1 MTTVLRLVL
10 LLMCGVLA
18 APDAQAQSTNWVNDW
33 FDSSTTTS
41 AGRYESQ
48 QRGYYTLGS
57 FQGRWR
63 MSNDYLVSAQPPK
76 YQVGCGGID
85 LFGGGFSFLDPEY
98 LVEKFERM
106 IQAAP
111 AFAFD
116 LALQEFCKPC
126 VATMQAL
133 EDITSQ
139 LNSMQINDCRLS
151 KKLAAVIVPRH
162 TEEDLAS
169 LKEEASSV
177 VSVGRNLRKNW
188 QAFQDASRASNGE
201 PPDDTKPLLE
211 GCTAVF
217 RDVYANGSVVA
228 NISRLVGMNAYEDL
242 IRGLIGDVI
251 VTPRATQYAVNTLDA
266 CPGNDQVDV
275 GDMIAG
281 TVELKAAT
289 GECRAS
295 GESRVVDI
303 IDARLTGIAD
313 RIRGASALTA
323 EDIAFI
329 QNSPL
334 PVYALIRDAAI
345 AGTVNESIAMVREP
359 LAIAYAQKILDDLIR
374 STRTLMVKA
383 REIEQ
388 NSRADGAS
396 PNACNTEHL
405 KGAVLGVQEMVQ
417 SADQFRAQLHSN
429 YTKRS
434 AELLTQLQA
443 ARELYEIRKQ
453 TVSRQA
459 VTMKP

>member
-1 MTTVLRLVL
+1 MTTVFRL
-10 LLMCGVLA
+10 LLLIGCGVVA
-18 APDAQAQSTNWVNDW
+18 SPGAHAQSTTWVNDW

-169 LKEEASSV
+169 LKEDRKSV
-177 VSVGRNLRKNW
+177 V
-188 QAFQDASRASNGE
+188 
-201 PPDDTKPLLE
+201 
-211 GCTAVF
+211 
-217 RDVYANGSVVA
+217 
-228 NISRLVGMNAYEDL
+228 
-242 IRGLIGDVI
+242 
-251 VTPRATQYAVNTLDA
+251 
-266 CPGNDQVDV
+266 
-275 GDMIAG
+275 
-281 TVELKAAT
+281 
-289 GECRAS
+289 
-295 GESRVVDI
+295 
-303 IDARLTGIAD
+303 
-313 RIRGASALTA
+313 
-323 EDIAFI
+323 
-329 QNSPL
+329 
-334 PVYALIRDAAI
+334 
-345 AGTVNESIAMVREP
+345 
-359 LAIAYAQKILDDLIR
+359 
-374 STRTLMVKA
+374 
-383 REIEQ
+383 
-388 NSRADGAS
+388 
-396 PNACNTEHL
+396 
-405 KGAVLGVQEMVQ
+405 
-417 SADQFRAQLHSN
+417 
-429 YTKRS
+429 
-434 AELLTQLQA
+434 
-443 ARELYEIRKQ
+443 
-453 TVSRQA
+453 
-459 VTMKP
+459 